1 VGPADAM
8 APYQV
13 QLAALESVALA
24 VVGRQVSRETL
35 VAAVKDG
42 CGRAWDF
49 ARRHNLKAGRNV
61 AVYWD
66 GGIRLDAGIEL
77 PTTFAEAEGIVRS
90 ATPPGLTAFV
100 AHVGPYERLGAAHAA
115 IREWCSTHGH
125 RLAGP
130 NWEIYG
136 HWQSEWN
143 TDPSR
148 IRTDVFYQVGSRNGE

>member
-1 VGPADAM
+1 M
-8 APYQV
+8 PYNV

-24 VVGRQVSRETL
+24 VVRRQVSRENL
-35 VAAVKDG
+35 VAAVRDG

-61 AVYWD
+61 ALYWD
-66 GGIRLDAGIEL
+66 GGIRLDAGVEL
-77 PTTFAEAEGIVRS
+77 PMTFAEAEGIVCS

-100 AHVGPYERLGAAHAA
+100 AHVGPYQLLGAAHAA
-115 IREWCSTHGH
+115 IREWCSSQGH

-143 TDPSR
+143 VDPSM
-148 IRTDVFYQVGSRNGE
+148 IRTDVFYQVTPGPGSAG

>member
-1 VGPADAM
+1 M
-8 APYQV
+8 PYQV
-13 QLAALESVALA
+13 QLAELESVALA
-24 VVGRQVSRETL
+24 VVRRQVSRGEL
-35 VAAVKDG
+35 IAAVRDG
-42 CGRAWDF
+42 CGRAWAF
-49 ARRHNLKAGRNV
+49 ARRHNLQAGRNV

-66 GGIRLDAGIEL
+66 AGIRLEAGVEL

-100 AHVGPYERLGAAHAA
+100 AHVGPYEHLGAHAA
-115 IREWCSTHGH
+115 IRDWCSIQGH

-143 TDPSR
+143 NDPSR
-148 IRTDVFYQVGSRNGE
+148 IRTDIFYQVTPVAGSAG